1 MSNYCQSLQL
11 VLNTYIGGA
20 TKLLTSDMRKRVSSV
35 FTQIENT
42 VTNIETL
49 TAKVTAGS
57 VSAPA
62 SQLENCE
69 RSGQMLTIAVR
80 SLEQTLEQLASERT
94 SSIKKSATIEQ
105 GGLTALEKKQ
115 KNLDSQ
121 LLGNVKEISKAVS
134 KSLDKASQTLQDAL
148 KVAKIP
154 TSSKGHDTS
163 SRSSDDPK
171 KPSSADMKIT
181 VPKLSEVMTFDTTKT
196 ENLLDDFAAILLGK
210 GV

>member
-1 MSNYCQSLQL
+1 MSNYGQSLQL

-42 VTNIETL
+42 VANIETL

-80 SLEQTLEQLASERT
+80 SLDQTLEQLASERA
-94 SSIKKSATIEQ
+94 SAIRKSATIEQ
-105 GGLTALEKKQ
+105 GGLNALEKKQ

-121 LLGNVKEISKAVS
+121 LLGNVKEIFKVVS
-134 KSLDKASQTLQDAL
+134 KSLDTASQTLKDAL
-148 KVAKIP
+148 QVAK
-154 TSSKGHDTS
+154 
-163 SRSSDDPK
+163 
-171 KPSSADMKIT
+171 KPPQARATMVRLAHPMIQRNH
-181 VPKLSEVMTFDTTKT
+181 PLQ
-196 ENLLDDFAAILLGK
+196 I
-210 GV
+210 